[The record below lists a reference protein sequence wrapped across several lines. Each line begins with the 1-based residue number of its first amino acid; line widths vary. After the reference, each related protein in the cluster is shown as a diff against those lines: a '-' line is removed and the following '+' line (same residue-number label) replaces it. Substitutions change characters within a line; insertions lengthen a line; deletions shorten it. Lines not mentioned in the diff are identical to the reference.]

1 MQKDKSKM
9 TVVQI
14 TLLTAINMMGSG
26 IMMLPAKLAEVG
38 TISIISWLVT
48 AGGATALAYV
58 FAKCGMFS
66 KKSGGMGGYAEYAFG
81 KTGNFLANYTY
92 GISLLIANV
101 AIAITVV
108 GYSAEFFSVT
118 LSPVMV
124 ALLTM
129 AVLWITSL
137 LNAGGARLTGRL
149 SSFAIFGSAA
159 PVIGMCLIGWFW
171 FDPSLYIFAWNP
183 YHYPFSDAV
192 SMSISMTL
200 WTFLGLESAC
210 ANMDSVENPEKNIPI
225 AVLTSTLG
233 TALIYILSTSMIA
246 GIVPN
251 EELAASTA
259 PFGLAFSVMLGG
271 TAGKIVIALM
281 VMACFGSL
289 LGWQFTIARV
299 FCSSAREGYFPR
311 LFKKV
316 TADDV
321 PLAGLLVITG
331 FQTVLAMMTISPTLT
346 AQFNI
351 LVDLAVVTNIV
362 PYLLSMASIGAIL
375 RSSGVSVRQI
385 RFTSWIAAAAI
396 LYNIY
401 ALYTTGPE
409 ALAWGGV
416 LTLAGWILYGLLR
429 KRLSL
434 ASIRD

>member
-1 MQKDKSKM
+1 MD
-9 TVVQI
+9 
-14 TLLTAINMMGSG
+14 GSG
-26 IMMLPAKLAEVG
+26 LTQAY
-38 TISIISWLVT
+38 IS
-48 AGGATALAYV
+48 
-58 FAKCGMFS
+58 
-66 KKSGGMGGYAEYAFG
+66 
-81 KTGNFLANYTY
+81 
-92 GISLLIANV
+92 
-101 AIAITVV
+101 
-108 GYSAEFFSVT
+108 
-118 LSPVMV
+118 
-124 ALLTM
+124 
-129 AVLWITSL
+129 
-137 LNAGGARLTGRL
+137 
-149 SSFAIFGSAA
+149 
-159 PVIGMCLIGWFW
+159 
-171 FDPSLYIFAWNP
+171 AWDP